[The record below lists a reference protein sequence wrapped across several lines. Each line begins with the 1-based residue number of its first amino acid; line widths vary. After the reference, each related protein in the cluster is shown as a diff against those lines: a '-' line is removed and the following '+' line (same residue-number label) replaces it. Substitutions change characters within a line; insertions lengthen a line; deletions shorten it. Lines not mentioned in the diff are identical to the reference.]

1 MCLFEAPNPDYVKEV
16 NEAAQIP
23 FNRIIEAK
31 DLTP

>member
-1 MCLFEAPNPDYVKEV
+1 MCLFEAQNSQLVKEV

-23 FNRIIEAK
+23 FSRVVEAE